1 MITESKPAKRL
12 FSWILVLFLVLGWTP
27 AVPVFA
33 ETAATA
39 EEAEP
44 TEPET
49 LTLAELMRKF
59 PDGKYWNG
67 GDPDGWTETPCTHH
81 GNCGSKGYNGWCGCN
96 SFNGQSIQCM
106 GFAEKL
112 GYDAT
117 GYNPRVNEN
126 GWYTYSSSSALNNL
140 KAGDIVRRNGHSMYV
155 TAVDGDTVT
164 IADCNA
170 LNRSCN
176 IRWGVT
182 VTKSNLRS
190 SFEYVRSAPTEL
202 VIGYLGKCEEYP
214 SSGTFCVMYDTV
226 LKTDPCTSDIY
237 EGSLDVAHVSAGTEL
252 TVTGVCKNTEGQ
264 YWYQVSWEEQSIYVS
279 ADAAGEF
286 APDFGTVTVSGVSAP
301 VNTKKGSG
309 FPIKGTVES
318 DKLPLS
324 QVGAYIFEGSSVSD
338 TPYMTSED
346 TVSNKFTYS
355 IRSSAVDNNL
365 TFGKLPLGSYTYLLT
380 AAVTNY
386 YVGETGIVSDQRI
399 TRLHQ
404 NTFAVSSSSYS
415 HSFTEEV
422 TAEATC
428 GEDGEI
434 TYTCKNCAF
443 TYTQTI
449 FATGEHTLGQ
459 WETVQAPTCTEEGY
473 AVRGCTGCTLAYVKI
488 LPAGNHPNESLVYT
502 PPTCTE
508 MGYTTIICA
517 DCGETLYFEDY
528 EAALGH
534 QYGEPVILTPATMN
548 TPGEQQQV
556 CTRCGDVRC
565 QEIPVLAG
573 EVEEWGLTLDGE
585 LLVGFRMRLQ
595 EDASMVVT
603 VADKV
608 YPCDAVSIYNAEGD
622 VYQFSVPVAA
632 SQMTDDIQVQ
642 ILNGEQVSVVESYSV
657 AEYAIQ
663 MLEDETQSGSHQ
675 LIREM
680 LSYGAAAQAYFDYH
694 RESAVNADLT
704 GTAAQEVPDTWKQP
718 VEITGSAEG
727 IRFYGATLVFRDV
740 IAVRYYF
747 TLSAE
752 ADSFTFKSGG
762 REFAP
767 VQSGNLWYVE
777 LPGIL
782 IQDLDDTLSLTVNDS
797 MTVTYCPMHYI
808 VRMNQKGDETTKAL
822 MKAMY
827 NYHLA
832 AEEYIKAE

>member
-12 FSWILVLFLVLGWTP
+12 FSWILVLFLVLGWFP
-27 AVPVFA
+27 AVPAFA
-33 ETAATA
+33 ETAAVA

-44 TEPET
+44 TKPEM

-81 GNCGSKGYNGWCGCN
+81 GYCGGYSGRCGCN
-96 SFNGQSIQCM
+96 SFMGLSIQCM

-117 GYNPRVNEN
+117 GYNPRLNQN
-126 GWYTYSSSSALNNL
+126 GWYTYTSSSALNNL

-164 IADCNA
+164 VADCNA

-182 VTKSNLRS
+182 VTKSSLRNN
-190 SFEYVRSAPTEL
+190 FEHVRSAPVEL
-202 VIGYLGKCEEYP
+202 AIGYLGKCEEYP
-214 SSGTFCVMYDTV
+214 SSGTVRLNYDTV

-237 EGSLDVAHVSAGTEL
+237 EDSLDVAQVSAGTEL
-252 TVTGVCKNTEGQ
+252 KITGVCKNTEGQ
-264 YWYQVSWEEQSIYVS
+264 YWYQVSWEGQDVYVS
-279 ADAAGEF
+279 ADATGEF
-286 APDFGTVTVSGVSAP
+286 APDFGAVTVSGVSAP
-301 VNTKKGSG
+301 VNTRKGKG
-309 FPIKGTVES
+309 FPIEGTVSS
-318 DKLPLS
+318 DTLPLT
-324 QVGAYIFEGSSVSD
+324 QVGAYIFEGGAVSD
-338 TPYMTSED
+338 TPYMTSEEAL
-346 TVSNKFTYS
+346 SNKFTYS
-355 IRSSAVDNNL
+355 VYGSTVDSNL
-365 TFGKLPLGSYTYLLT
+365 TFGKLPLGSYTYLLA

-386 YVGETGIVSDQRI
+386 YVGENGIVSDQRI
-399 TRLHQ
+399 IRLHQ

-428 GEDGEI
+428 GEDGVI
-434 TYTCKNCAF
+434 TYTCKKCAY
-443 TYTQTI
+443 TYTQTV
-449 FATGEHTLGQ
+449 FATDEHTLGQ

-473 AVRGCTGCTLAYVKI
+473 AVRGCTGCTLAYVKT
-488 LPAGNHPNESLVYT
+488 LPAGDHPNESSVYT

-508 MGYTTIICA
+508 QGYTTIICT
-517 DCGETLYFEDY
+517 DCGEALYFEDY
-528 EAALGH
+528 EAPLGH

-548 TPGEQQQV
+548 MPGEQQQV
-556 CTRCGDVRC
+556 CTLCADVLC

-595 EDASMVVT
+595 EDANVVVT

-608 YPCDAVSIYNAEGD
+608 YPCDAVAIYNAESD

-642 ILNGEQVSVVESYSV
+642 ILSGEQASVVESYSV
-657 AEYAIQ
+657 AAYAMQ
-663 MLEDETQSGSHQ
+663 MLQDESQSDSHR

-694 RESAVNADLT
+694 RENTVNIDLT
-704 GTAAQEVPDTWKQP
+704 GAASQEVPDTWKQP
-718 VEITGSAEG
+718 VEIAGNAEG

-752 ADSFTFKSGG
+752 AESFTFKSGG
-762 REFAP
+762 SEFTP
-767 VQSGNLWYVE
+767 VQSGDLWYVE

-797 MTVTYCPMHYI
+797 MTVAYCPMNYI
-808 VRMNQKGDETTKAL
+808 VRMNQKGDDTTKVL

-827 NYHLA
+827 NYYLA